1 MKRIINIAALAVIML
16 AASAVSATA
25 QNQTDKFQLVTDA
38 SSLAAGDTI
47 IVVAYRSDVGLRT
60 ISTTQAENN
69 RPATVCQYNDDRT
82 ITPPN
87 DAAIIVLGGESG
99 KWTLRVTNGDAQGY
113 LYAGSS
119 SKNVMK
125 TSTDVNSYSQAT
137 ISINSESIATIKFL
151 GSHSHN
157 IIMFTTNGGLF
168 SCYEASSSTVF
179 KPQIYRKRHETHIK
193 GDINDDGQV
202 TISDVTSL
210 VNIILGNTSGHENT
224 ADLNGDESITIAD
237 VTALVNIILGKQ

>member
-60 ISTTQAENN
+60 ISTTQATNN

-119 SKNVMK
+119 SGNIMK

-151 GSHSHN
+151 GNHSRN
-157 IIMFTTNGGLF
+157 IIM
-168 SCYEASSSTVF
+168 F
-179 KPQIYRKRHETHIK
+179 KPQIYRKRHETHTK
-193 GDINDDGQV
+193 GDINDDGRV
-202 TISDVTSL
+202 TIADVTSL
-210 VNIILGNTSGHENT
+210 VNIILGNATGHENT

>member
-60 ISTTQAENN
+60 ISTTQATNN

-119 SKNVMK
+119 SGNIMK
-125 TSTDVNSYSQAT
+125 TSTDVNNYSQAT

-151 GSHSHN
+151 GSHTCN
-157 IIMFTTNGGLF
+157 IIMYTTSGGIF
-168 SCYEASSSTVF
+168 SCYKSTSNAL
-179 KPQIYRKRHETHIK
+179 KPQIYRKRHETHTK

>member
-25 QNQTDKFQLVTDA
+25 QNQTDKFLLVTDA

-119 SKNVMK
+119 SGNIMK

-151 GSHSHN
+151 GNHSRN

-179 KPQIYRKRHETHIK
+179 KPQIYRKRHETHTK
-193 GDINDDGQV
+193 GDINDDGRV
-202 TISDVTSL
+202 TIADVTSL
-210 VNIILGNTSGHENT
+210 VNIILGNATGHENT

-237 VTALVNIILGKQ
+237 VTTLVNIILGKQ